1 MKIVHLYKLIDCA
14 DTMVLCPDVYYF
26 CPQKSDTAMG
36 YYEEVSECNCG
47 CCCSGCDGAEGC
59 KERDTCN
66 DCANAKE
73 CEGPKAA
80 ERSKIVWFGR
90 GREIPAYLLD
100 CSIKE
105 IKPEIKHHGPSKR
118 GYDVPIIA
126 IYINEIV

>member
-1 MKIVHLYKLIDCA
+1 MKIVHLYKLIDYA
-14 DTMVLCPDVYYF
+14 DTMVLCPDLYYI
-26 CPQKSDTAMG
+26 CPQSGWND
-36 YYEEVSECNCG
+36 EVSDCNCD
-47 CCCSGCDGAEGC
+47 CCGTFNDCDGAEGC

-66 DCANAKE
+66 DCANSKE

-80 ERSKIVWFGR
+80 ERSKLVWFGR
-90 GREIPAYLLD
+90 GRESPAYLLD
-100 CSIKE
+100 CSIKK